1 MDPQTLGLYG
11 GIAGG
16 VLGVLGGVVGTAAS
30 VRNTNGPRER
40 AFVLRCA
47 AVTWLVVTVSLAAGF
62 LLPGPFR
69 SLAMLPVFLALPW
82 AIRAANR
89 RQDELRREEQ
99 DRQPTGQ
106 GDGNSYSNT

>member
-1 MDPQTLGLYG
+1 MDPQTIGLYG

-16 VLGVLGGVVGTAAS
+16 VIGLLGGLVGTAAS

-40 AFVLRCA
+40 AFVLRCSLLCWAVVSVALTA
-47 AVTWLVVTVSLAAGF
+47 AF

-69 SLAMLPVFLALPW
+69 SLAMLPVFHAMPW

-99 DRQPTGQ
+99 DVGTSS
-106 GDGNSYSNT
+106 DT